1 MADNIKAVALAANLQ
16 GQSKKQV
23 DDLVKSLFVHRELS
37 NLPKDVAVAKY
48 AQLPPDQQADL
59 VKKYGTED
67 PTTKP
72 SRGWFGTAWHYAAS
86 YNPITLAFKGAI
98 EASDA
103 MTRAYRA
110 IAIPLS
116 EGEIGFAWDKA
127 NDKGDKVYNEGRIE
141 DAKAKYGRDA
151 VDIAMRIKSGEDVG
165 KLFATA
171 TPEQQKYIM
180 LADPLN
186 KSIPNVANIDAARD
200 LFNDTLAE
208 VDRAKFSPG
217 RQLANAILPEALEK
231 NGLVYGLTSGVID
244 AAYRLFADP
253 LVVGAKLRSLYVISK
268 YSLDVVTK
276 GAKVAEYFANPT
288 ATAFWDQYGSALA
301 KYTRLQKSNSKGK
314 ELVDARNDLKRL
326 APEFGQEVIR
336 VFQKADIVD
345 ANTAKGFLLNTEESV
360 NLLKGSVG
368 RKRVILP
375 RLDAQRKA
383 RIAIITGTS
392 KVAKDIGKVINI
404 DKFAPRIMDDL
415 YGQLSDT
422 DGILKTLSEDSTIL
436 GAKIKQSQDLK
447 NFVRLPSRAIGE
459 RLDKFKAKFNI
470 APMFKDDMFDV
481 TAKDASTQV
490 YRLARLI
497 MTKYDAKMVA
507 ETFEAADDVGK
518 RKEMVKGIWGTI
530 AEARGLNLTEAGQK
544 IVKQTVTKG
553 DAKFSVANFADDFQE
568 LGVLPSDYNP
578 FMTTPSLVDIDRAAA
593 RSGLI
598 NRMFGYANKGWV
610 DNMTGYWSFLTLAGP
625 RYAIRNASEDLM
637 VHLAIGGTPWGL
649 AKNRFL
655 STRVNTALEGA
666 RKTGTWNDN
675 PLGGLLRILNKKE
688 AGKFEAEIT
697 AVDDLIVKA
706 RAEIKLKKE
715 SMKITTDPVAKASIA
730 TEIETLKAS
739 VVGGSVGQVRRIM
752 ATSLTSG
759 RVNRFRERLGMRPM
773 FEDEAAILAE
783 HMIYGNLDNSMSIV
797 SEGASNFATGGDY
810 ITRATI
816 FTRTHGVRSEA
827 LVINEPKAAKYGIA
841 KDGRKFEPRA
851 LRNQDEA
858 ALLTWLMRIDYQA
871 NDRLGA
877 IAIANLSDT
886 PEGKELAITKI
897 MDWMDENPSFR
908 KEAQLAAKGQD
919 ERQHAELVYKRAK
932 ELFEKSGTKAGSDKE
947 INLDLLNKIRVRNDQ
962 GDYIISGQLSL
973 DDVSKF
979 DDADIP
985 AYVLGPQLVPIAES
999 GQVTS
1004 SIISKG
1010 WTWLGLSNS
1019 RMSRQPI
1026 VFNEIINIRKQMK
1039 KSGFE
1044 EAYIAS
1050 VVSKVTPPVSKTSKI
1065 PEGIKFET
1073 LGENSVANKILL
1085 RENYGLNKQQANQAM
1100 NANTIIAVDS
1110 KGNYVGHISWN
1121 KDTGKIQLVNVSQ
1134 EMQRKGI
1141 ATKLFDEANNL
1152 KNGAIKPIQEDIAA
1166 NLSPEGLAWKKS
1178 IESDKSKL
1186 TENTYAKKVATATDR
1201 AKRQFATIVEERA
1214 VSQTLQYVD
1223 NPLVRTQLAF
1233 GARNFS
1239 RFYRATEDFYRRM
1252 SRVVAYNPMA
1262 LRKAALTYDGISH
1275 NGWIQEDDQGEK
1287 YFVYPGIEPIYAAV
1301 RTAMTT
1307 LGIPADFKTPFPVQ
1321 FGAQVKM
1328 LTPSLNQDS
1337 LIPTFSGPLAGVS
1350 MKVISNLVDVAGAPG
1365 AADTITQVSMGK
1377 YAVGR
1382 SFVSSFL
1389 PAHVNRIYETMS
1401 TDERDSQYASAW
1413 RKAVTYLE
1421 AGGHGLPENYDET
1434 GNLIPP
1440 SIQEQEQYRQRI
1452 KNTVLGI
1459 LGTRFVYGFF
1469 APASPQVQLK
1479 ADMATW
1485 IKDNGKTNF
1494 KQAWNS
1500 LLDQYPGDYD
1510 AAMTKWVELFP
1521 NEIPFTVSESEKKTV
1536 AVIKYAEESG
1546 TFVENNKDLFEKYP
1560 QGAAFLIPHKSG
1572 FSWDAYKTM
1581 KDMGLKYNKRVD
1593 DYLREVQT
1601 AADLQVYYGKKN
1613 DYEVSLTTKVT
1624 DFERTMARNEF
1635 QDWAK
1640 IFKAGRPLLQEELS
1654 EGGKKAI
1661 ERINAIDD
1669 LRKMLNDKSVTTRSP
1684 VQKTLKEMLDVYDSY
1699 KMQRQAMDT
1708 LSGTRNLVAF
1718 MKDSAIVKIR
1728 ELSKANENT
1737 MSAYN
1742 TLFASLLGDT
1752 NG

>member
-1 MADNIKAVALAANLQ
+1 MSDNVKAAALAANLK

-37 NLPKDVAVAKY
+37 NLPKEVAVAKY
-48 AQLPPDQQADL
+48 AQLPSDQQADL
-59 VKKYGTED
+59 VNKYGTED
-67 PTTKP
+67 PVTKP
-72 SRGWFGTAWHYAAS
+72 SRGWLGSAWHYAAN
-86 YNPITLAFKGAI
+86 YNPLTLAVKGVV
-98 EASDA
+98 EVSDA

-116 EGEIGFAWDKA
+116 EGEVGFAWDKA
-127 NDKGDKVYNEGRIE
+127 NDKGDKVFNEGRIE

-151 VDIAMRIKSGEDVG
+151 VDIAMRIKGGEDVS

-180 LADPLN
+180 LADPQN
-186 KSIPNVANIDAARD
+186 KTVPNVNDVEAARE

-217 RQLANAILPEALEK
+217 RQIANAILPEALEK
-231 NGLVYGLTSGVID
+231 NGLVYGLVSGSTD

-253 LVVGAKLRSLYVISK
+253 LVVASKLRSLYVVGK
-268 YSLDVVTK
+268 YSLDAVTK
-276 GAKVAEYFANPT
+276 GQKVAEYFTNPN
-288 ATAFWDQYGSALA
+288 AIAFWDQYGAALA
-301 KYTRLQKSNSKGK
+301 KYTGLQNANSKGR
-314 ELVDARNDLKRL
+314 ELVEARDALKVL
-326 APEFGQEVIR
+326 APEYGPEVIR
-336 VFQKADIVD
+336 AFQKADIVD
-345 ANTAKGFLLNTEESV
+345 ANSAKAFLLDTEEAV
-360 NLLKGSVG
+360 AVIKGSIG

-375 RLDAQRKA
+375 RLDATRKA
-383 RIAIITGTS
+383 RIAIITG
-392 KVAKDIGKVINI
+392 ADKVINI
-404 DKFAPRIMDDL
+404 DRFAPRIIDDL
-415 YGQLSDT
+415 YGQLPDT
-422 DGILKTLSEDSTIL
+422 DGIRKTLTEDATLL
-436 GAKIKQSQDLK
+436 GEKVKQSQDIKGVL
-447 NFVRLPSRAIGE
+447 RLSSRAIGE

-470 APMFKDDMFDV
+470 APMFKDDVFDV
-481 TAKDASTQV
+481 TAPDASTQV
-490 YRLARLI
+490 YRLARLV
-497 MTKYDAKMVA
+497 MTKYDARMIQ
-507 ETFEAADDVGK
+507 ETFEASTEVGQ

-544 IVKQTVTKG
+544 IVNQTVTKG
-553 DAKFSVANFADDFQE
+553 DAKFSVGTFADDFPD
-568 LGVLPSDYNP
+568 LGAIPSDYNP

-598 NRMFGYANKGWV
+598 GRMFGQANKQWV

-637 VHLAIGGTPWGL
+637 VHLAIGASPWGL
-649 AKNRFL
+649 VKSRYL

-666 RKTGTWNDN
+666 RKTKTWSDN
-675 PLGGLLRILNKKE
+675 PLGGVLRILNKNE
-688 AGKFEAEIT
+688 AAKYEAEIT
-697 AVDDLIVKA
+697 AVDDMIVKA
-706 RAEIKLKKE
+706 REEIKTKRE
-715 SMKITTDPVAKASIA
+715 AMRITTDPVVKASIA
-730 TEIETLKAS
+730 TEIETLKQATA
-739 VVGGSVGQVRRIM
+739 GGAVGQTRRII
-752 ATSLTSG
+752 ATALTSG
-759 RVNRFRERLGMRPM
+759 RVNRYREALGMKPM
-773 FEDEAAILAE
+773 FEDEAEILAE
-783 HMIYGNLDNSMSIV
+783 HLIYGNLDNSMSLV
-797 SEGASNFATGGDY
+797 SEGAGNFATGGDF
-810 ITRATI
+810 ITRSTI
-816 FTRTHGVRSEA
+816 FTRSHGVRSEA
-827 LVINEPKAAKYGIA
+827 LIINEPKAAKYGIA
-841 KDGRKFEPRA
+841 KEGRKFEARS
-851 LRNQDEA
+851 LGNQDEA
-858 ALLTWLMRIDYQA
+858 ALLTWLMRINYYA

-877 IAIANLSDT
+877 VALANLDD
-886 PEGKELAITKI
+886 KELAIAKI
-897 MDWMDENPSFR
+897 MDWMEKNPSLR
-908 KEAQLAAKGQD
+908 KEAQLAAKGVD
-919 ERQHAELVYKRAK
+919 ERQHAEIVYNRAR
-932 ELFEKSGTKAGSDKE
+932 EIFEKRGTTAGAEKE
-947 INLDLLNKIRVRNDQ
+947 INLDLLNKIRVQNDQ

-973 DDVSKF
+973 DDVSKL

-985 AYVLGPQLVPIAES
+985 AYVLGPQLVPLSES
-999 GQVTS
+999 GNVTAS
-1004 SIISKG
+1004 LISKG
-1010 WTWLGLSNS
+1010 WTWLGLANS

-1026 VFNEIINIRKQMK
+1026 VFNEIITIRKQMK
-1039 KSGFE
+1039 ASGFE
-1044 EAYIAS
+1044 QAYITS
-1050 VVSKVTPPVSKTSKI
+1050 VVSKVDQSDPKKI
-1065 PEGIKFET
+1065 A
-1073 LGENSVANKILL
+1073 L
-1085 RENYGLNKQQANQAM
+1085 
-1100 NANTIIAVDS
+1100 
-1110 KGNYVGHISWN
+1110 
-1121 KDTGKIQLVNVSQ
+1121 
-1134 EMQRKGI
+1134 
-1141 ATKLFDEANNL
+1141 
-1152 KNGAIKPIQEDIAA
+1152 
-1166 NLSPEGLAWKKS
+1166 
-1178 IESDKSKL
+1178 
-1186 TENTYAKKVATATDR
+1186 ATDR
-1201 AKRQFATIVEERA
+1201 AKRQFAEIVEERA
-1214 VSQTLQYVD
+1214 VSQVLQYVD

-1262 LRKAALTYDGISH
+1262 IRKAALTYDGIAH

-1287 YFVYPGIEPIYAAV
+1287 YFVYPGIEPIYTAV
-1301 RTAMTT
+1301 RGAMTAV
-1307 LGIPADFKTPFPVQ
+1307 GIPADFKTPFPVQ

-1365 AADTITQVSMGK
+1365 AADTITQLSMGK

-1421 AGGHGLPENYDET
+1421 AGGHGLPQKYDET

-1440 SIQEQEQYRQRI
+1440 SIQEQEEYRQRV

-1459 LGTRFVYGFF
+1459 LGTRFVFGFF

-1479 ADMATW
+1479 ADMADW
-1485 IKDNGKTNF
+1485 IKDNGKANF
-1494 KQAWNS
+1494 KQAWNG

-1510 AAMTKWVELFP
+1510 AAMAKWVELFP
-1521 NEIPFTVSESEKKTV
+1521 NQIPFTIPESEKKTV
-1536 AVIKYAEESG
+1536 AIIRYAEESG
-1546 TFVENNKDLFEKYP
+1546 TFVEKNKDLFERYP

-1601 AADLQVYYGKKN
+1601 AADLQVYYSKKN
-1613 DYEVSLTTKVT
+1613 DYEASLKTKIT

-1635 QDWAK
+1635 QTWAK
-1640 IFKAGRPLLQEELS
+1640 AFKAGRPLVQEELN

-1669 LRKMLNDKSVTTRSP
+1669 LRKMLNDKTVTTRSS
-1684 VQKTLKEMLDVYDSY
+1684 VQKPLKEMLDLYDSY
-1699 KMQRQAMDT
+1699 KMQREALDKV
-1708 LSGTRNLVAF
+1708 SGTRNLVAF
-1718 MKDSAIVKIR
+1718 MKDSTIVKIR

-1752 NG
+1752 DG

>member
-383 RIAIITGTS
+383 RIAIITT
-392 KVAKDIGKVINI
+392 ANKVINI

-415 YGQLSDT
+415 MGQLSDT

-470 APMFKDDMFDV
+470 APMFKNDVFDV

-637 VHLAIGGTPWGL
+637 VHLAIGGSPWGL
-649 AKNRFL
+649 AKSRYL

-666 RKTGTWNDN
+666 RKTSTWSDN
-675 PLGGLLRILNKKE
+675 PLGGVLRILNKKE
-688 AGKFEAEIT
+688 ASKFEAEIT

-706 RAEIKLKKE
+706 REEIKLKRE
-715 SMKITTDPVAKASIA
+715 AMKITTDPVAKASIA
-730 TEIETLKAS
+730 AEIETLKAS
-739 VVGGSVGQVRRIM
+739 TAGGAVGQTRRII

-1050 VVSKVTPPVSKTSKI
+1050 VVSKVDQTNPKK
-1065 PEGIKFET
+1065 
-1073 LGENSVANKILL
+1073 
-1085 RENYGLNKQQANQAM
+1085 
-1100 NANTIIAVDS
+1100 
-1110 KGNYVGHISWN
+1110 
-1121 KDTGKIQLVNVSQ
+1121 
-1134 EMQRKGI
+1134 
-1141 ATKLFDEANNL
+1141 
-1152 KNGAIKPIQEDIAA
+1152 IAA
-1166 NLSPEGLAWKKS
+1166 
-1178 IESDKSKL
+1178 
-1186 TENTYAKKVATATDR
+1186 ATDR
-1201 AKRQFATIVEERA
+1201 AKRQFAEIVEERA

-1262 LRKAALTYDGISH
+1262 IRKAALTYDGISH

-1301 RTAMTT
+1301 RAAMTAV
-1307 LGIPADFKTPFPVQ
+1307 GIPAEFKTPFPVQ
-1321 FGAQVKM
+1321 FGAQIKM

-1337 LIPTFSGPLAGVS
+1337 LFPTFSGPLAGVS
-1350 MKVISNLVDVAGAPG
+1350 MKVIANLVDVAGAPG
-1365 AADTITQVSMGK
+1365 AADTITQLSMGK

-1382 SFVSSFL
+1382 SFLSAFL
-1389 PAHVNRIYETMS
+1389 PAHVNRLLETMS

>member
-1 MADNIKAVALAANLQ
+1 MADNLKAAALAANLQ

-23 DDLVKSLFVHRELS
+23 DDLVKSLFVHKELS
-37 NLPKDVAVAKY
+37 NLPKEVAAAKY
-48 AQLPPDQQADL
+48 AALPPDQQADL
-59 VKKYGTED
+59 AKKYGTED
-67 PTTKP
+67 PATKP
-72 SRGWFGTAWHYAAS
+72 SRGWFGTAWHYAAN
-86 YNPITLAFKGAI
+86 YNPVTLAFKGVV

-110 IAIPLS
+110 VAIPLS

-127 NDKGDKVYNEGRIE
+127 SDKGDKVFNEGRIE
-141 DAKAKYGRDA
+141 NARAKYGRDA
-151 VDIAMRIKSGEDVG
+151 VDIAMRIKGGEDVS
-165 KLFATA
+165 KIFATA

-180 LADPLN
+180 LADPRN
-186 KSIPNVANIDAARD
+186 KTVPNVNDVEAARD

-231 NGLVYGLTSGVID
+231 NGLAYGLVSGSTD

-253 LVVGAKLRSLYVISK
+253 LVVASKLRSLYVVSK
-268 YSLDVVTK
+268 YSLDVITK
-276 GAKVAEYFANPT
+276 GKKVNEYFANPN
-288 ATAFWDQYGSALA
+288 ATAFWDQYGTALA
-301 KYTRLQKSNSKGK
+301 KYTGLQKSKSKGK
-314 ELVDARNDLKRL
+314 DLVEARDALKRL

-336 VFQKADIVD
+336 VFQKAEVVD
-345 ANTAKGFLLNTEESV
+345 ANTAKAFLLNTEEAV
-360 NLLKGSVG
+360 DLLKGSIG

-375 RLDAQRKA
+375 RLDATRKA
-383 RIAIITGTS
+383 RIAIVTGAD
-392 KVAKDIGKVINI
+392 KIINI
-404 DKFAPRIMDDL
+404 DRFAPRIIDDF

-422 DGILKTLSEDSTIL
+422 DGIRKTLTEDSVIL
-436 GAKIKQSQDLK
+436 GEKIKQSSDLK
-447 NFVRLPSRAIGE
+447 QFVRLPSRAIGE

-470 APMFKDDMFDV
+470 APMFKDDIFDV
-481 TAKDASTQV
+481 TAADASTQV
-490 YRLARLI
+490 YRLARLV
-497 MTKYDAKMVA
+497 MTKYDSRMIA
-507 ETFEAADDVGK
+507 ETFEAADDIGQ

-544 IVKQTVTKG
+544 IVNQTVTKG
-553 DAKFSVANFADDFQE
+553 DAKFSVANFADDYQD
-568 LGVLPSDYNP
+568 LGAIPSDYNP

-598 NRMFGYANKGWV
+598 NNMLGQANKQWV

-637 VHLAIGGTPWGL
+637 VHLAIGGSPWGL
-649 AKNRFL
+649 AKSRYL

-666 RKTGTWNDN
+666 RKTKTWSDN
-675 PLGGLLRILNKKE
+675 PLGGVLRILNKKE
-688 AGKFEAEIT
+688 AAKFEAEIT
-697 AVDDLIVKA
+697 AVDEAIVKA
-706 RAEIKLKKE
+706 RDEIKLKKE
-715 SMKITTDPVAKASIA
+715 AMKITTDPVAKASIA
-730 TEIETLKAS
+730 AEIETLKAS
-739 VVGGSVGQVRRIM
+739 TVGGAVGQTRRII

-759 RVNRFRERLGMRPM
+759 RVNRYREALGMKPM
-773 FEDEAAILAE
+773 FEEEAAILAE
-783 HMIYGNLDNSMSIV
+783 HLVYGNIDNSLAMV
-797 SEGASNFATGGDY
+797 SEGAGNFATGGDF
-810 ITRATI
+810 ITRSTI

-827 LVINEPKAAKYGIA
+827 LIINEPKAAKYGVA
-841 KDGRKFEPRA
+841 RADREYRGRA
-851 LRNQDEA
+851 LGNQDEA
-858 ALLTWLMRIDYQA
+858 ALLTWLMRINYYA

-877 IAIANLSDT
+877 IATANLSNT
-886 PEGKELAITKI
+886 AEGRELAIAKI
-897 MDWMDENPSFR
+897 MDWMGKNPSFR
-908 KEAQLAAKGQD
+908 KEAQLAAKGID
-919 ERQHAELVYKRAK
+919 ERQHAEIVYNRAA
-932 ELFEKSGTKAGSDKE
+932 EIFEKRGTVAGAEKE
-947 INLDLLNKIRVRNDQ
+947 INLDLLNKIRVQNDQ

-973 DDVSKF
+973 DDVSKL

-985 AYVLGPQLVPIAES
+985 AYVLGPALVPLSES
-999 GQVTS
+999 GNVTAS
-1004 SIISKG
+1004 LVSKG
-1010 WTWLGLSNS
+1010 WTWLGLANS

-1044 EAYIAS
+1044 EAYINS
-1050 VVSKVTPPVSKTSKI
+1050 VVSKVDQTSPKKI
-1065 PEGIKFET
+1065 
-1073 LGENSVANKILL
+1073 
-1085 RENYGLNKQQANQAM
+1085 
-1100 NANTIIAVDS
+1100 
-1110 KGNYVGHISWN
+1110 
-1121 KDTGKIQLVNVSQ
+1121 
-1134 EMQRKGI
+1134 
-1141 ATKLFDEANNL
+1141 
-1152 KNGAIKPIQEDIAA
+1152 
-1166 NLSPEGLAWKKS
+1166 
-1178 IESDKSKL
+1178 
-1186 TENTYAKKVATATDR
+1186 ATATER
-1201 AKRQFATIVEERA
+1201 AKRQLAEIVEERA
-1214 VSQTLQYVD
+1214 VSQVLQYVD

-1262 LRKAALTYDGISH
+1262 IRKAGLTYDGISH
-1275 NGWIQEDDQGEK
+1275 NGWVQEDDQGEK
-1287 YFVYPGIEPIYAAV
+1287 YFVYPGIEPIYTAV
-1301 RTAMTT
+1301 RGAMTAI
-1307 LGIPADFKTPFPVQ
+1307 GIPAEFKTPFPVQ
-1321 FGAQVKM
+1321 FGAQIKM

-1365 AADTITQVSMGK
+1365 AADTITELSMGK

-1382 SFVSSFL
+1382 SFVSAFL
-1389 PAHVNRIYETMS
+1389 PAHINRLYETMS

-1421 AGGHGLPENYDET
+1421 AGGHGLPQKYDET

-1440 SIQEQEQYRQRI
+1440 SIQEQEQYRQRV

-1485 IKDNGKTNF
+1485 IKDNGKANF
-1494 KQAWNS
+1494 KQAWNG

-1510 AAMTKWVELFP
+1510 AAMAKWVQLFP
-1521 NEIPFTVSESEKKTV
+1521 NQIPFTIPESEKKTV
-1536 AVIKYAEESG
+1536 AIIKYAEESG
-1546 TFVENNKDLFEKYP
+1546 KFVEENKDLFERYP

-1601 AADLQVYYGKKN
+1601 AADLQTYYSKKN
-1613 DYEVSLTTKVT
+1613 EYETSLTTKVT

-1635 QDWAK
+1635 QTWAK
-1640 IFKAGRPLLQEELS
+1640 TFKAGRPLVQEELA

-1669 LRKMLNDKSVTTRSP
+1669 LRKMLNDKTVTTRSP
-1684 VQKTLKEMLDVYDSY
+1684 VQKSLKEMLDVYDSY
-1699 KMQRQAMDT
+1699 KMQRKALDT
-1708 LSGTRNLVAF
+1708 VSGTTNLVAF

>member
-1 MADNIKAVALAANLQ
+1 MADNIKAAALAANLQ

-37 NLPKDVAVAKY
+37 NLPKEVAAAKY

-59 VKKYGTED
+59 TKKYGTED
-67 PTTKP
+67 PITKP
-72 SRGWFGTAWHYAAS
+72 SRGWFGSAWHYAAN

-98 EASDA
+98 EVSDA

-110 IAIPLS
+110 VAIPLS

-127 NDKGDKVYNEGRIE
+127 NDKGDKVFNEGRIE

-186 KSIPNVANIDAARD
+186 KSIPNVTNVDTARE

-231 NGLVYGLTSGVID
+231 NGLAYGLVSGSAD
-244 AAYRLFADP
+244 TAFRLFADP
-253 LVVGAKLRSLYVISK
+253 LVVASKLRSLYVISK

-276 GAKVAEYFANPT
+276 GEKVADYFANPT
-288 ATAFWDQYGSALA
+288 ATAFWDQYGTALA
-301 KYTRLQKSNSKGK
+301 KYTGLQKSNSKGK
-314 ELVDARNDLKRL
+314 DLVEARNDLKRL

-336 VFQKADIVD
+336 VFQKAEVVD
-345 ANTAKGFLLNTEESV
+345 ANTARGFLLNTEEAV
-360 NLLKGSVG
+360 NLLKGSIG
-368 RKRVILP
+368 RKRIILP

-383 RIAIITGTS
+383 RIAIITT
-392 KVAKDIGKVINI
+392 ADKVISF

-422 DGILKTLSEDSTIL
+422 DGIRKTLTEDSTIL
-436 GAKIKQSQDLK
+436 GEKIKQSRDLK
-447 NFVRLPSRAIGE
+447 EFVRLPSRAIGV

-470 APMFKDDMFDV
+470 APMFKDDVFDV
-481 TAKDASTQV
+481 TAADASTQV
-490 YRLARLI
+490 YRLARLV
-497 MTKYDAKMVA
+497 MPQYDARMIA
-507 ETFEAADDVGK
+507 ETFEAADDIGK

-544 IVKQTVTKG
+544 IVNQTVTKG
-553 DAKFSVANFADDFQE
+553 DAKFSVANFADDFQD
-568 LGVLPSDYNP
+568 LGAIPSDYNP

-598 NRMFGYANKGWV
+598 NKMFGQANKKWV
-610 DNMTGYWSFLTLAGP
+610 DDMTGYWSFLTLAGP

-637 VHLAIGGTPWGL
+637 VHLAIGGSPWGL
-649 AKNRFL
+649 AKSRYL

-666 RKTGTWNDN
+666 RKTSTWSDN
-675 PLGGLLRILNKKE
+675 PLGGVLRLLNKKE
-688 AGKFEAEIT
+688 AAKFEAEIT
-697 AVDDLIVKA
+697 AVDDVIVKA
-706 RAEIKLKKE
+706 RNEIKLKRE
-715 SMKITTDPVAKASIA
+715 AMKITTDPVAKASIA
-730 TEIETLKAS
+730 AEIETLKAS
-739 VVGGSVGQVRRIM
+739 TVGGAVGQTRRII

-759 RVNRFRERLGMRPM
+759 RVNRYREALGMKPM
-773 FEDEAAILAE
+773 FEEEAAILAE
-783 HMIYGNLDNSMSIV
+783 HLVYGNLDNSLAMV
-797 SEGASNFATGGDY
+797 SEGAGNFATGGDF
-810 ITRATI
+810 ITRSTI
-816 FTRTHGVRSEA
+816 FTRSHGVRSEA
-827 LVINEPKAAKYGIA
+827 LIINEPKATKYGVA
-841 KDGRKFEPRA
+841 RA
-851 LRNQDEA
+851 DREYRARSLGNQDEA
-858 ALLTWLMRIDYQA
+858 ALLTWLMRINYYS

-877 IAIANLSDT
+877 IAVANLDD
-886 PEGKELAITKI
+886 KELAIAKI
-897 MDWMDENPSFR
+897 MDWMDANPSFR
-908 KEAQLAAKGQD
+908 KEAQLAAKNID
-919 ERQHAELVYKRAK
+919 ERQHAEIVYNRAR
-932 ELFEKSGTKAGSDKE
+932 EIFEKRGTAAGADKD
-947 INLDLLNKIRVRNDQ
+947 INLELLNKIRVRNDQ

-973 DDVSKF
+973 DDVSKL

-985 AYVLGPQLVPIAES
+985 GYVLGPALVPLSES
-999 GQVTS
+999 GNVTAS
-1004 SIISKG
+1004 MISKG

-1026 VFNEIINIRKQMK
+1026 VFNEIISIRKQMK

-1050 VVSKVTPPVSKTSKI
+1050 VVSKVD
-1065 PEGIKFET
+1065 
-1073 LGENSVANKILL
+1073 
-1085 RENYGLNKQQANQAM
+1085 QANP
-1100 NANTIIAVDS
+1100 
-1110 KGNYVGHISWN
+1110 K
-1121 KDTGKIQLVNVSQ
+1121 KI
-1134 EMQRKGI
+1134 
-1141 ATKLFDEANNL
+1141 
-1152 KNGAIKPIQEDIAA
+1152 
-1166 NLSPEGLAWKKS
+1166 
-1178 IESDKSKL
+1178 
-1186 TENTYAKKVATATDR
+1186 ATATER
-1201 AKRQFATIVEERA
+1201 AKRQFAEVVEERA
-1214 VSQTLQYVD
+1214 VSQVLQYVD

-1262 LRKAALTYDGISH
+1262 IRKAALTYDGISH

-1301 RTAMTT
+1301 RGAMTA

-1365 AADTITQVSMGK
+1365 AADTITQLSMGK
-1377 YAVGR
+1377 YAVDR

-1389 PAHVNRIYETMS
+1389 PAHVNRIYETMN

-1459 LGTRFVYGFF
+1459 LGTRFVFGFF

-1494 KQAWNS
+1494 KQAWNG

-1510 AAMTKWVELFP
+1510 AAMAKWVELFP

-1546 TFVENNKDLFEKYP
+1546 TFVEKNKDLFERYP

-1593 DYLREVQT
+1593 EYLREVQT
-1601 AADLQVYYGKKN
+1601 ASDLQVYYTKKN

-1624 DFERTMARNEF
+1624 DFERSMARDEF
-1635 QDWAK
+1635 QAWAK
-1640 IFKAGRPLLQEELS
+1640 TFKAGRPLVQEELS

-1669 LRKMLNDKSVTTRSP
+1669 LRRMLNDKTVTTRSP
-1684 VQKTLKEMLDVYDSY
+1684 VQKSLKEMLDVYDSY
-1699 KMQRQAMDT
+1699 KMQRQALDT

>member
-1 MADNIKAVALAANLQ
+1 MADNVKAAALAANLQ
-16 GQSKKQV
+16 GESKKQV
-23 DDLVKSLFVHRELS
+23 DDMVKALFVHKELS
-37 NLPKDVAVAKY
+37 NLPKDVAQAKY
-48 AQLPPDQQADL
+48 AKLPANQQADL

-67 PTTKP
+67 PLTKP

-86 YNPITLAFKGAI
+86 YNPLTLAVKASI
-98 EASDA
+98 ELSDLA
-103 MTRAYRA
+103 TRTYRA
-110 IAIPLS
+110 IAIPMS
-116 EGEIGFAWDKA
+116 QGEIGFAWDQA

-141 DAKAKYGRDA
+141 KAKSKYGLDA

-165 KLFATA
+165 KLLATA
-171 TPEQQKYIM
+171 TPEQRKYIM
-180 LADPLN
+180 LSDPNN
-186 KSIPNVANIDAARD
+186 KVIPGVSNIEEERG
-200 LFNDTLAE
+200 LFNDVLSE

-231 NGLVYGLTSGVID
+231 NGLAYGLISGSAD
-244 AAYRLFADP
+244 TAFRLFADP
-253 LVVGAKLRSLYVISK
+253 LVVASKMRSLYVISK
-268 YSLDVVTK
+268 YSLDVMAK
-276 GAKVAEYFANPT
+276 GEKVVDYFAKPT
-288 ATAFWDQYGSALA
+288 TVAFWDQYGTELA
-301 KYTRLQKSNSKGK
+301 KYTKLQRSNSKGK
-314 ELVDARNDLKRL
+314 ELVDSRDALKRL

-336 VFQKADIVD
+336 VLQKAEVVD
-345 ANTAKGFLLNTEESV
+345 ANTAKGFLLNTEEAV

-375 RLDAQRKA
+375 RLDAQRKT
-383 RIAIITGTS
+383 RIAIVTG
-392 KVAKDIGKVINI
+392 ADRIINI
-404 DKFAPRIMDDL
+404 DKFAPRIIDDL

-436 GAKIKQSQDLK
+436 GEKVKQSQDLK
-447 NFVRLPSRAIGE
+447 KFVRAPSSIIGA

-470 APMFKDDMFDV
+470 APMFKDDQFDV
-481 TAKDASTQV
+481 TASDASAQV
-490 YRLARLI
+490 FRLARLV
-497 MTKYDAKMVA
+497 MTKYDAKMIS
-507 ETFEAADDVGK
+507 ETFEATTDIGK
-518 RKEMVKGIWGTI
+518 RKEMVKGVWGTI

-544 IVKQTVTKG
+544 IVNQTITKG
-553 DAKFSVANFADDFQE
+553 DSKFSVANFADDFQD
-568 LGVLPSDYNP
+568 LGVYPSDYSP

-598 NRMFGYANKGWV
+598 NRMLGQANKEWV

-637 VHLAIGGTPWGL
+637 VHLAVGGSPWGL
-649 AKNRFL
+649 AKSRYL

-666 RKTGTWNDN
+666 RKTKTWSDN
-675 PLGGLLRILNKKE
+675 PLGGVLRILNKKE
-688 AGKFEAEIT
+688 AAKFEAEIT

-706 RAEIKLKKE
+706 RDEIKLKKE
-715 SMKITTDPVAKASIA
+715 AMKITTDPVAKASIA
-730 TEIETLKAS
+730 AEIETLKAS
-739 VVGGSVGQVRRIM
+739 TAGGAVGQTRRII

-759 RVNRFRERLGMRPM
+759 RVNRLRERMGMGPM

-783 HMIYGNLDNSMSIV
+783 HLIYGNLDNSLAMV

-827 LVINEPKAAKYGIA
+827 LVINEPKAAKYGVA
-841 KDGRKFEPRA
+841 RSGRKYEARA

-858 ALLTWLMRIDYQA
+858 ALLTWLMRINYVA

-877 IAIANLSDT
+877 IAVANLSNT
-886 PEGKELAITKI
+886 AEGKEIAIGKI
-897 MDWMDENPSFR
+897 MDWMQNNPGFR
-908 KEAQLAAKGQD
+908 TEAQLAAKGID
-919 ERQHAELVYKRAK
+919 ERQHAEIAYNRAQ
-932 ELFEKSGTKAGSDKE
+932 ELFEKSGTKGE
-947 INLDLLNKIRVRNDQ
+947 INLDLLNKIRVKNDK
-962 GDYIISGQLSL
+962 DEFIISGQLSL
-973 DDVSKF
+973 DDVSRF
-979 DDADIP
+979 NDADIP
-985 AYVLGPQLVPIAES
+985 AYVLGPQLVPLSES
-999 GQVTS
+999 GNVTAS
-1004 SIISKG
+1004 LVSKG
-1010 WTWLGLSNS
+1010 WTWLGLANS
-1019 RMSRQPI
+1019 RMSRQPM
-1026 VFNEIINIRKQMK
+1026 VFNEIISIRKQMK

-1050 VVSKVTPPVSKTSKI
+1050 VVSKVDQTNPKK
-1065 PEGIKFET
+1065 
-1073 LGENSVANKILL
+1073 
-1085 RENYGLNKQQANQAM
+1085 
-1100 NANTIIAVDS
+1100 
-1110 KGNYVGHISWN
+1110 
-1121 KDTGKIQLVNVSQ
+1121 
-1134 EMQRKGI
+1134 
-1141 ATKLFDEANNL
+1141 
-1152 KNGAIKPIQEDIAA
+1152 IAA
-1166 NLSPEGLAWKKS
+1166 A
-1178 IESDKSKL
+1178 
-1186 TENTYAKKVATATDR
+1186 TER
-1201 AKRQFATIVEERA
+1201 AKRQFAEIVEERA

-1262 LRKAALTYDGISH
+1262 IRKAALTYDGISH

-1307 LGIPADFKTPFPVQ
+1307 MGIPADFKTPFPVQ

-1337 LIPTFSGPLAGVS
+1337 LIPTFSGPLAGIS
-1350 MKVISNLVDVAGAPG
+1350 MKVLSNLVDVAGAPG
-1365 AADTITQVSMGK
+1365 AADTITQFTMGK
-1377 YAVGR
+1377 YAVDR

-1389 PAHVNRIYETMS
+1389 PAHINRAYEVMS

-1421 AGGHGLPENYDET
+1421 AGGHGLKEKYDET

-1469 APASPQVQLK
+1469 APASPSVQLK

-1485 IKDNGKTNF
+1485 IKDNGKANF
-1494 KQAWNS
+1494 KQTWNS

-1521 NEIPFTVSESEKKTV
+1521 NEIPFTVPESEKKTV
-1536 AVIKYAEESG
+1536 AIIKYAAESG
-1546 TFVENNKDLFEKYP
+1546 EFVDKNQSLFAKYP

-1593 DYLREVQT
+1593 DFLREVQT
-1601 AADLQVYYGKKN
+1601 SADLQQYYAKKN
-1613 DYEVSLTTKVT
+1613 EYESSLENMVT
-1624 DFERTMARNEF
+1624 DFERGLARKDFTE
-1635 QDWAK
+1635 WSK
-1640 IFKAGRPLLQEELS
+1640 VFKAGRPLVQEELAQ
-1654 EGGKKAI
+1654 GGKKAI
-1661 ERINAIDD
+1661 ERIRALDD
-1669 LRKMLNDKSVTTRSP
+1669 LRKMLNDKTVTVRGP
-1684 VQKTLKEMLDVYDSY
+1684 IQKSLKEMLDTYDNY
-1699 KMQRQAMDT
+1699 KTQKDALST
-1708 LSGTRNLVAF
+1708 LSGTSNLVSF
-1718 MKDSAIVKIR
+1718 MKDEAIVKLR
-1728 ELSKANENT
+1728 ELAKANENT

-1742 TLFASLLGDT
+1742 TMFASLIGDT
-1752 NG
+1752 DG